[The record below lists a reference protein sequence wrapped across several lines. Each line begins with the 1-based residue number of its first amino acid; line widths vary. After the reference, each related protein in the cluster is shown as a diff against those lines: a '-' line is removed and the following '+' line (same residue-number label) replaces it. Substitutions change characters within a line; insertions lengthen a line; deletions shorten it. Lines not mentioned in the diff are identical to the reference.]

1 MRRNAVL
8 FVLISLLSG
17 FGGTAMT
24 LVAGLWVLDLTGS
37 VGLAALTGLCIYA
50 PTFAAPWLGALV
62 DRLPRRPL
70 MIVTDLLLGLI
81 MLTLPA
87 VRSAGTAWWIYAVL
101 IVRGI
106 SYVLIDAGET
116 AILPSAL
123 PPNRLGDVNGWR
135 SSAQEG
141 MKLVAPLAGAALFA
155 WRGPI
160 PVVLIGAA
168 MPLLTALCYALVRLN
183 PPTPPGSEVRRAPAA
198 TADIGA
204 AAAGPAHAGA
214 TEPQTAMAGP
224 AQVSVAEAGPRVAGP
239 GVAGPGVAGPEVAG
253 PEVAGP
259 DRRGRGEIR
268 EGIRALFGN
277 PAVRLPVLVAGAA
290 IGLSGLTNAAVL
302 ARIVHDLYL
311 PATNLG
317 FLTTAQGAGSIV
329 SGLLVG
335 RLLARSGPAVVA
347 AAGSV
352 VFAAGCLASCLPW
365 FAAMIAGSVLA
376 GLGLPWALIAG
387 ITAVQTGTPSHLLG
401 RVSATSTTVMFGP
414 VAVAIPLG
422 AAAVQLGART
432 PLLLAAALAVAA
444 AAIVPASVRR
454 SASPST
460 LGSRSR

>member
-1 MRRNAVL
+1 M
-8 FVLISLLSG
+8 
-17 FGGTAMT
+17 
-24 LVAGLWVLDLTGS
+24 
-37 VGLAALTGLCIYA
+37 
-50 PTFAAPWLGALV
+50 
-62 DRLPRRPL
+62 
-70 MIVTDLLLGLI
+70 
-81 MLTLPA
+81 
-87 VRSAGTAWWIYAVL
+87 
-101 IVRGI
+101 
-106 SYVLIDAGET
+106 
-116 AILPSAL
+116 
-123 PPNRLGDVNGWR
+123 
-135 SSAQEG
+135 
-141 MKLVAPLAGAALFA
+141 
-155 WRGPI
+155 
-160 PVVLIGAA
+160 
-168 MPLLTALCYALVRLN
+168 
-183 PPTPPGSEVRRAPAA
+183 
-198 TADIGA
+198 
-204 AAAGPAHAGA
+204 
-214 TEPQTAMAGP
+214 
-224 AQVSVAEAGPRVAGP
+224 
-239 GVAGPGVAGPEVAG
+239 
-253 PEVAGP
+253 AGP

-302 ARIVHDLYL
+302 ARIVHDLHL

-401 RVSATSTTVMFGP
+401 RVSATSTTVIFGP